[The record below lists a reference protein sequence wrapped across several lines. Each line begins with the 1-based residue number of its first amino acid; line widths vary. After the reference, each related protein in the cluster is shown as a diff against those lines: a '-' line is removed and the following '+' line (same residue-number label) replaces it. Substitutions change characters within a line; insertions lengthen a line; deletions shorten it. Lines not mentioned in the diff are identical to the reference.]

1 MPLPATKKPNVTAF
15 DTGSSS
21 GVAPGGALTTNW
33 QAGDVI
39 DLGRCHNAAV
49 QIFYDA
55 DASGTS
61 NKVHLII
68 MVSNEATA
76 PLKTDDVWL
85 AISQQD
91 IAPTDGA
98 LTGTFPS
105 GVDATATPNWG
116 KVVTRGLYWESIA
129 AGSGTDK
136 LREPIIVNVVPW
148 RWMFVMAREAGDTD
162 AGDTGALVVKVGL
175 SAV

>member
-1 MPLPATKKPNVTAF
+1 MSLPATKKANVTAF

-39 DLGRCHNAAV
+39 DLGKSREAAV

-61 NKVHLII
+61 NKCQLII
-68 MVSNEATA
+68 MVSNATTQPLATA
-76 PLKTDDVWL
+76 DEWL
-85 AISQQD
+85 AVSQQD
-91 IAPTDGA
+91 ITPADGA

-116 KVVTRGLYWESIA
+116 KVVTRGLFWESIA
-129 AGSGTDK
+129 ASAGTDK
-136 LREPIIVNVVPW
+136 IREPILVRIGNW
-148 RWMFVMAREAGDTD
+148 KWMFVMAREAGDTD

-175 SAV
+175 SA